1 MLRFKLGDNN
11 FFQGLNDYL
20 NDPNLSYGYAR
31 TPDLQAHLETASGMN
46 LSEFFNDWVYQ
57 QGYPIYDIQA
67 SNYEAG
73 KMQIIIN
80 QSQSDTS
87 VDFFEMPVPIRFL
100 GENGAQQD
108 VVLDNTFNG
117 QSYIVDVP
125 FVVTEVVFDSKKD
138 IVSNNNTVTLTDKNF
153 DLNASIVVYPNP
165 VSNKLYLE
173 IPESLKLNQIIIYNS
188 LGQKV
193 GNFTSKIIAVENLS
207 DGIYTVKIETS
218 EGSVY
223 KKIIKK

>member
-1 MLRFKLGDNN
+1 
-11 FFQGLNDYL
+11 
-20 NDPNLSYGYAR
+20 
-31 TPDLQAHLETASGMN
+31 
-46 LSEFFNDWVYQ
+46 
-57 QGYPIYDIQA
+57 
-67 SNYEAG
+67 
-73 KMQIIIN
+73 
-80 QSQSDTS
+80 
-87 VDFFEMPVPIRFL
+87 MPVPIRFL

-153 DLNASIVVYPNP
+153 DLNASIVVFPNP
-165 VSNKLYLE
+165 ASNSLYLE
-173 IPESLKLNQIIIYNS
+173 IPESLILNQIIIYNS

-207 DGIYTVKIETS
+207 DGIYTLKIETS